1 MRSFLN
7 PLPYGWYRHA
17 FNVFPPN
24 IHTGKHNEQEEP
36 KHRHEYDDGKRSHKQ
51 NQQIN
56 NSPNHF
62 FTTAS

>member
-1 MRSFLN
+1 VQSFLN
-7 PLPYGWYRHA
+7 PVPNSGYRHA
-17 FNVFPPN
+17 FDLLPPN
-24 IHTGKHNEQEEP
+24 VDTGKHDEQKEP
-36 KHRHEYDDGKRSHKQ
+36 KHRHEYDDGKGSHEQ